1 MQPLTIGMPTTPFEL
16 SLLAT
21 QYRSASI
28 YPLFRELNERI
39 SMLHPD
45 VLALLYHYGACAEG
59 QVLELGPYIGGST
72 IALARGA
79 VDIGNSARVTSVE
92 LGQDY
97 RHPTHVTSN
106 IVESLR
112 ANLKN
117 YGVDAQVNLI
127 VGHSRDQSVV
137 DSVEAVSEGG
147 GPFTCFVI
155 DADGR
160 IEEDLAVYMHFLA
173 ARCHL
178 VVDDYFAP
186 GAPDKE
192 ATTRSQLSA
201 LEQRGIVEPF
211 GVYGWGTW
219 FGRLV

>member
-1 MQPLTIGMPTTPFEL
+1 MQPLANAMPTTPFDL
-16 SLLAT
+16 SLLAS
-21 QYRSASI
+21 QYRSASV

-45 VLALLYHYGACAEG
+45 ALALLYHYGAHAEG
-59 QVLELGPYIGGST
+59 PVLEFGPYIGGST

-97 RHPTHVTSN
+97 RHPTHVTTN
-106 IVESLR
+106 IVESLA
-112 ANLKN
+112 ANLKS
-117 YGVDAQVNLI
+117 YGVDERVNLI
-127 VGHSRDQSVV
+127 VGHSRDQSVL
-137 DSVEAVSEGG
+137 DSVKSVFDDT
-147 GPFTCFVI
+147 GPFSCFVI
-155 DADGR
+155 DADGY
-160 IEEDLAVYMHFLA
+160 IEEDLALYKRFLA
-173 ARCHL
+173 PRCHF
-178 VVDDYFAP
+178 VVDDYFSP

-192 ATTRSQLSA
+192 ATTRSQLAA
-201 LEQRGIVEPF
+201 LERRGLVEPF